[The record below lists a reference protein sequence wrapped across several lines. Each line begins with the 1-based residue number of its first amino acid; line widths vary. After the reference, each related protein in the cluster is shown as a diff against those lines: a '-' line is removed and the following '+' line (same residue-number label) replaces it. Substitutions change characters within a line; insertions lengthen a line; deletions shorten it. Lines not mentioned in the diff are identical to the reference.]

1 VGEYEAVEGNAFE
14 LKPDMYYLYQD
25 WFHKNQPRP
34 KSLLPNGISIMHPQL
49 VVAAYYGIS
58 KVPTL
63 LAGGAEA
70 AIDQLRTENENKLQ
84 HKRMKNSEL
93 NELKLKSRER
103 LNWFWAHN
111 IIKCLCKILCMSVFF
126 W

>member
-1 VGEYEAVEGNAFE
+1 
-14 LKPDMYYLYQD
+14 
-25 WFHKNQPRP
+25 
-34 KSLLPNGISIMHPQL
+34 MHPQL

-70 AIDQLRTENENKLQ
+70 AVDQLRTENEIKLQ

-126 W
+126 LVGPKYVCYKRHGYFMLHSIA